1 MDKRENLPI
10 YGTFEATL
18 ISTIASGDVARVRDA
33 LEKFR
38 RLMSYYRCAIMEVE
52 TKFRVLDEQFS
63 SRHERNQIDTIK
75 TRLKSPE
82 SILEKLERR
91 GYEKSISSIER
102 NLNDV
107 AGVRV
112 ICPFKDDIYML
123 ADCLLQQDD
132 VRLIVAKDYIKNPKP
147 NGYRSLH
154 LIIETPIFL
163 QDGRRNMRVEVQLR
177 TIAME
182 FWANLEHKLRYKK
195 NLPEELAQSMAKR
208 LYACAESSA
217 HLDEEMGFIRT
228 VLEG

>member
-1 MDKRENLPI
+1 MDKRENLPM

-63 SRHERNQIDTIK
+63 SRHERNPIDTIK

-123 ADCLLQQDD
+123 AD
-132 VRLIVAKDYIKNPKP
+132 
-147 NGYRSLH
+147 
-154 LIIETPIFL
+154 
-163 QDGRRNMRVEVQLR
+163 
-177 TIAME
+177 
-182 FWANLEHKLRYKK
+182 
-195 NLPEELAQSMAKR
+195 
-208 LYACAESSA
+208 
-217 HLDEEMGFIRT
+217 
-228 VLEG
+228 